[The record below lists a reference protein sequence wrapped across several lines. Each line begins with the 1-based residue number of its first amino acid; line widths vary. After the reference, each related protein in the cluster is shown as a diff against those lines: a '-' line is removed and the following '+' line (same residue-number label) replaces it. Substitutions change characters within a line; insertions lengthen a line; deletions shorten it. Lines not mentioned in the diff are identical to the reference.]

1 MEDRLIQ
8 YYRLEEILD
17 SIGGLWTG
25 KKEPLIEVNVY
36 TMTNFTKDCRIN
48 QEPPRRVLANE
59 KEFKR
64 RQLQL
69 GDILIEKSGGG
80 PNQPVGR
87 VILFENIEKGNN
99 SFSNFTARLRLKPN
113 IGVDI
118 SPNYIYQFFRWMYL
132 KGISEKYQKN
142 STNIRNLQLKDYLK
156 NVIPI
161 PNLESQSKILS
172 KLDQAFEAIDQAI
185 ANTEKNIENVE
196 ELEKSWFQEQFREG
210 QADWIDSVIGDIG
223 KVSMCKRIL
232 KKQTTT
238 EGDIPFYKIGTFGK
252 TPDAFITKKLF
263 SEYVEKYSFPKKG
276 DVLISA
282 SGTIGRRVRF
292 NGKPSYFQD
301 SNIVWIAN
309 DEQHVLND
317 FLYEFYGYC
326 NWNPTS
332 GATIKR
338 LYNDDLRKIKIS
350 YPKSLSQQSSLVEK
364 MQNFRY
370 QIESV
375 SSSYRMK
382 LTELKELK
390 MSILE
395 KAFKGELV

>member
-1 MEDRLIQ
+1 MKENLTWSSFSIEEVCHIEYGTRVTRKKDAGTIYPVYGGGGATFSIDDYNREDCVIVSRFAMS
-8 YYRLEEILD
+8 EK
-17 SIGGLWTG
+17 T
-25 KKEPLIEVNVY
+25 V
-36 TMTNFTKDCRIN
+36 
-48 QEPPRRVLANE
+48 RRVNGKFFLNDSGLSL
-59 KEFKR
+59 KSKNPQ
-64 RQLQL
+64 QLTTRYLEWFLFGLNDVIYNL
-69 GDILIEKSGGG
+69 GRG
-80 PNQPVGR
+80 
-87 VILFENIEKGNN
+87 
-99 SFSNFTARLRLKPN
+99 TA
-113 IGVDI
+113 
-118 SPNYIYQFFRWMYL
+118 
-132 KGISEKYQKN
+132 QKN
-142 STNIRNLQLKDYLK
+142 LNINAFKSLEIKF
-156 NVIPI
+156 
-161 PNLESQSKILS
+161 PNSLEHQNRIVS

-185 ANTEKNIENVE
+185 TNTEKNIENVE